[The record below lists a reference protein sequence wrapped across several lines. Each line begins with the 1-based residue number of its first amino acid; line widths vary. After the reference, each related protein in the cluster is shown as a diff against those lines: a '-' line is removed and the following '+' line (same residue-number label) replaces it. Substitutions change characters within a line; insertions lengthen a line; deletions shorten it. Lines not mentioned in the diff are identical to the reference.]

1 MKTIKQRISY
11 AVMGLMAMGFTA
23 CTQNE
28 DMTPTLKGQEINAT
42 FSVGGMQTRVNT
54 LGHGDNWEDK
64 DKLKV
69 SIFTDHDHGSTTV
82 LSFNGETNEWS
93 RNRNFRWLDEVDK
106 HFILAVYPSSD
117 DYVPYHLVYELPTN
131 QSSPKDL
138 KSADLINGFR
148 YDRPDLDNIIKI
160 NMKHRMSLVTI
171 MYHIGTAD
179 YPNLDISS
187 LKICSP
193 CSGASFKL
201 PDDKNE
207 WKMDTSNYQEAK
219 LVDACKTEDGEEKF
233 FSAIIVPGTVGT
245 DKEFLKFSIGE
256 KNFVSKLKSQT
267 EFEEGKRYIYKL
279 DVGKDKVKLTRISI
293 DNMTGW
299 TNEEELK

>member
-28 DMTPTLKGQEINAT
+28 DMAPTLKGQEINAT

-54 LGHGDNWEDK
+54 LGDGNHWENK

-69 SIFTDHDHGSTTV
+69 GIFTDFVAGSRAV
-82 LSFNGETNEWS
+82 LSFNSATNEWS
-93 RNRNFRWLDEVDK
+93 RSGSFRWLDKIDE
-106 HFILAVYPSSD
+106 HTILAVYPY
-117 DYVPYHLVYELPTN
+117 DYDPFNLVYKLPTN
-131 QSSPKDL
+131 QSSPNDL
-138 KSADLINGFR
+138 KFADLIIGHW
-148 YDRPDLDNIIKI
+148 YGSPYGYVTIP
-160 NMKHRMSLVTI
+160 MKHRMSLVTI
-171 MYHIGTAD
+171 MYHVGTAD

-193 CSGASFKL
+193 CSGASFL
-201 PDDKNE
+201 NFPFGKNE

-219 LVDACKTEDGEEKF
+219 LVDACKTEDGEVKT

-267 EFEEGKRYIYKL
+267 DFEEGKRYTYQL
-279 DVGKDKVKLTRISI
+279 DIGKDKVELTRISV
-293 DNMTGW
+293 DDMTGW
-299 TNEEELK
+299 TNEEELR

>member
-11 AVMGLMAMGFTA
+11 AVMSLMAMGFTA
-23 CTQNE
+23 YTQNE
-28 DMTPTLKGQEINAT
+28 DMAPTLKGQEINAT

-54 LGHGDNWEDK
+54 LGDGKFWEDK

-69 SIFTDHDHGSTTV
+69 GIFTDFVAGSTAV
-82 LSFNGETNEWS
+82 LSFNSATNEWS
-93 RNRNFRWLDEVDK
+93 RSGSFRWLDKIDE
-106 HFILAVYPSSD
+106 HTILAVYPY
-117 DYVPYHLVYELPTN
+117 DYDPFNLVYKLPTN
-131 QSSPKDL
+131 QSSPNDL
-138 KSADLINGFR
+138 KFADLIIGHW
-148 YDRPDLDNIIKI
+148 YGSPYGYVTIP
-160 NMKHRMSLVTI
+160 MKHRMSLVTI
-171 MYHIGTAD
+171 MYHVGTAD

-219 LVDACKTEDGEEKF
+219 LVDACKTEDGEVKT

-279 DVGKDKVKLTRISI
+279 DVGKDKVELTRISI

>member
-28 DMTPTLKGQEINAT
+28 DMAPTLKGQEINAT

-69 SIFTDHDHGSTTV
+69 GIFTDFVAGSTAV
-82 LSFNGETNEWS
+82 LSFNSATNEWS
-93 RNRNFRWLDEVDK
+93 RSGSFRWLDEVDK

-117 DYVPYHLVYELPTN
+117 DYDPFYLVYELPTN
-131 QSSPKDL
+131 QSSPNDL
-138 KSADLINGFR
+138 KFADLIIGHW
-148 YDRPDLDNIIKI
+148 YGSPYGYVTIP
-160 NMKHRMSLVTI
+160 MKHRMSLVTI
-171 MYHIGTAD
+171 MYHVGTAD

-201 PDDKNE
+201 PDDKNG

-219 LVDACKTEDGEEKF
+219 LVDACKTEDGEVKT

-267 EFEEGKRYIYKL
+267 DFEEGKRYTYKL
-279 DVGKDKVKLTRISI
+279 DVGKDKVELTRISI

-299 TNEEELK
+299 TNEDDLK

>member
-11 AVMGLMAMGFTA
+11 VVMGLMAMGFTA

-28 DMTPTLKGQEINAT
+28 DMAPTLKGQEINAT

-69 SIFTDHDHGSTTV
+69 GIFTDYVAGSTAV
-82 LSFNGETNEWS
+82 LSFNSATNEWS
-93 RNRNFRWLDEVDK
+93 RSGSFRWLDEVDK

-117 DYVPYHLVYELPTN
+117 DYDPFYLVYELPTN
-131 QSSPKDL
+131 QSSPNDL
-138 KSADLINGFR
+138 KFADLIIGHW
-148 YDRPDLDNIIKI
+148 YGSPYGYVTIP
-160 NMKHRMSLVTI
+160 MKHRMSLVTI
-171 MYHIGTAD
+171 MYHVGTAD

-201 PDDKNE
+201 PDDKNG

-219 LVDACKTEDGEEKF
+219 LVDACKTEDGEVKT

-267 EFEEGKRYIYKL
+267 DFEEGKRYTYKL
-279 DVGKDKVKLTRISI
+279 DVGKDKVELTRISI
-293 DNMTGW
+293 DDMTGW

>member
-28 DMTPTLKGQEINAT
+28 DMAPTLKGQEINAT

-69 SIFTDHDHGSTTV
+69 SIFTDSDPGCTVV

-93 RNRNFRWLDEVDK
+93 RNRSFRWLDEVDK

-279 DVGKDKVKLTRISI
+279 DVGKDKVELTRISI

-299 TNEEELK
+299 TNEEDLK